1 MEYVILVLLIAIL
14 AFLALSYWR
23 SQNNKPDTQGL
34 VLLQNQLQ
42 ELTRTMDT
50 KLGEGA
56 RTMSE
61 SMKAQFGESQRLTDL
76 VTRQLTEVAREQTK
90 NKQQKRQ
97 LI

>member
-56 RTMSE
+56 PERCRS
-61 SMKAQFGESQRLTDL
+61 L
-76 VTRQLTEVAREQTK
+76 
-90 NKQQKRQ
+90 
-97 LI
+97 